1 MSNKLSNNKGPSK
14 EASISLRRENQI
26 VIASTWRE
34 VTWKRGGIRCGEGQ
48 EKCPDGH
55 ANEWK
60 SAADR
65 GEVVVDI
72 SRMIPGQGQ
81 GRCSRINGGDLSC
94 DSLHWEYGT

>member
-65 GEVVVDI
+65 GEVVVAI